1 QIAEKANRFPLIRG
15 HLTALDFEKIRK
27 KYKISTFS
35 KLRIFPLPFLR
46 PDTYNFKNLYSQAKY
61 L

>member
-1 QIAEKANRFPLIRG
+1 MCQIAEKANHFPLIRG

-46 PDTYNFKNLYSQAKY
+46 PDTYKNNKKL
-61 L
+61 